1 MRAAADLQEWAKD
14 KVAPREEGI
23 SQLRNLIRRI
33 EADVSE
39 FDDQDQALIAEAV
52 SVIRKARQTVN
63 LGMPSA
69 GTMTCM
75 PPSTMRPHAT
85 GSGAA

>member
-1 MRAAADLQEWAKD
+1 VPRPTCKSGPRTLQEWAKD
-14 KVAPREEGI
+14 KVAPREEEI

-52 SVIRKARQTVN
+52 SVIPDPVPQRR
-63 LGMPSA
+63 SR
-69 GTMTCM
+69 
-75 PPSTMRPHAT
+75 RP
-85 GSGAA
+85 